1 MCIGEKSDLGEVYN
15 TKNMLEA
22 CIYTHIWKMM
32 IEKRT
37 QSDHLV
43 NFDLDCELFKISPIR

>member
-22 CIYTHIWKMM
+22 CIYTHIWKM